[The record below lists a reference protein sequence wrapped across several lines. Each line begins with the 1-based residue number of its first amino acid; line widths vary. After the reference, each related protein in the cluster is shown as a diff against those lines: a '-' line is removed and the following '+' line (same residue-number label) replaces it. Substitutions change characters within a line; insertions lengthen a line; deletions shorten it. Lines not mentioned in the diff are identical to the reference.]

1 MKLSREEILEYLS
14 DFEVICEIE
23 EAKSDDFLTKYPQ
36 LALGYAD
43 YSFQTTGG
51 IYIFRLLCNLVL
63 QKLYFSLKAQSG
75 ENLQCCYPLNEFD
88 LNLITCRELK
98 DHKLYFYENKVY
110 FK

>member
-1 MKLSREEILEYLS
+1 MTREKILDYLA

-23 EAKSDDFLTKYPQ
+23 VNESDDFLIRYPQ
-36 LALGYAD
+36 LELGYAD
-43 YSFQTTGG
+43 FSFQSDGK

-63 QKLYFSLKAQSG
+63 QKLYFSLKSQSG
-75 ENLQCCYPLNEFD
+75 EYLQCCYPLNEFD

-98 DHKLYFYENKVY
+98 DHELYFYDNKVY